1 MFNFYIRKGTAIE
14 WRYTEEG
21 NRVRV
26 SCRTG
31 RIIPIP
37 ISSKETVDYKTPE
50 LYIEQSKDTIESDVK
65 ELTFEVSFISN
76 KNK

>member
-1 MFNFYIRKGTAIE
+1 M
-14 WRYTEEG
+14 
-21 NRVRV
+21 RV

-37 ISSKETVDYKTPE
+37 LSSQETVDYKSPE
-50 LYIEQSKDTIESDVK
+50 LYIEQSKDTTVNDVK

-76 KNK
+76 KNI

>member
-1 MFNFYIRKGTAIE
+1 M
-14 WRYTEEG
+14 
-21 NRVRV
+21 RV

-37 ISSKETVDYKTPE
+37 VSSKETIDYKSPE
-50 LYIEQSKDTIESDVK
+50 LYVEQSKDTTVNNVE

-76 KNK
+76 KNM